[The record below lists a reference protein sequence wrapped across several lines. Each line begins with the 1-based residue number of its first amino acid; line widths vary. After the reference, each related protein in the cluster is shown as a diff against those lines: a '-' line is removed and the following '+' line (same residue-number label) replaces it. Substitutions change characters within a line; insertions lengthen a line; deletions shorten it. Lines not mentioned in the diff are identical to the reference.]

1 MTLSMLAKS
10 LVFAVLLAS
19 SALVGREYAA
29 PLATYITDVQAF
41 SARDAR
47 ISKRSIAYRVPGEDT
62 ISFTFSQPTL
72 LTKVLVHPSVKPE
85 VRALKEGFVYGLRV
99 RMLGASGEEL
109 ASYDIFLQADS
120 PDEVFTSG
128 QRWRFF
134 RTRPELVGEQ
144 DHLLIESPSPA
155 TQMEISTIETAPGI
169 IGVDL
174 RVFEQL
180 PFIGSQSIAAFRR
193 LSEPSRVLLTEPNAF
208 PADMLS
214 REEILFLGRNQW
226 RSVGANGLDGRD
238 YESLVLY
245 EASRTGL
252 EGDESAGAP

>member
-10 LVFAVLLAS
+10 GVFGVLLLFS
-19 SALVGREYAA
+19 GLVGHEYAA
-29 PLATYITDVQAF
+29 PLASYVTDVQEF

-47 ISKRSIAYRVPGEDT
+47 ISKRSIAYRIPRGNA
-62 ISFTFSQPTL
+62 ISFAFSQPTS
-72 LTKVLVHPSVKPE
+72 LTKILVHPAVEESVRGLE
-85 VRALKEGFVYGLRV
+85 QGFVYGLRV
-99 RMLGASGEEL
+99 RMLGVSGEEL
-109 ASYDIFLQADS
+109 ASHDIYLQADS
-120 PDEVFTSG
+120 PDEVFASG

-134 RTRPELVGEQ
+134 RTRPELVAEQ

-155 TQMEISTIETAPGI
+155 AQMEISTIETAPGI

-174 RVFEQL
+174 RVFEQR
-180 PFIGSQSIAAFRR
+180 PFLGSQSISAFRR
-193 LSEPSRVLLTEPNAF
+193 LSEPTRDLLTEPNAF

-214 REEILFLGRNQW
+214 REETLFLGRNHW

-245 EASRTGL
+245 EASRTAL
-252 EGDESAGAP
+252 GDGEKAGSP